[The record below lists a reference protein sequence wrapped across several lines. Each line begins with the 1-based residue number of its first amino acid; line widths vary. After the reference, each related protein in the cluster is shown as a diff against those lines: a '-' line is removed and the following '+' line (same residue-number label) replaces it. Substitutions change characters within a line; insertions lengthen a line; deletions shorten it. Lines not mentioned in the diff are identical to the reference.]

1 MKSISIKTKIG
12 WVTAFEKGN
21 KIFRI
26 KFVKSKTQSNST
38 ILKKFKSS
46 LLKYFKNETNNIKI
60 DYKLTANS
68 TQKKIWHEMKKIK
81 KGYTRSYGDL
91 AKKFNLSP
99 RQIGKICGQ
108 NKLPLIIPCH
118 RVIRSDG
125 SLGGFTA
132 DGGVKLKKK
141 ILQFEK
147 KSCFN

>member
-38 ILKKFKSS
+38 ILKRFKKS

-68 TQKKIWHEMKKIK
+68 TQKKIWHEMKKI
-81 KGYTRSYGDL
+81 RHCS
-91 AKKFNLSP
+91 
-99 RQIGKICGQ
+99 
-108 NKLPLIIPCH
+108 
-118 RVIRSDG
+118 
-125 SLGGFTA
+125 
-132 DGGVKLKKK
+132 
-141 ILQFEK
+141 
-147 KSCFN
+147 